1 MPEDRK
7 KQLKKIQTIENGILL
22 HVGVTYKL
30 LNNCEKNDQ
39 KIEHNMNSFSRVLK
53 SM

>member
-1 MPEDRK
+1 MAFFY
-7 KQLKKIQTIENGILL
+7 
-22 HVGVTYKL
+22 VGVTYKL

-39 KIEHNMNSFSRVLK
+39 KIEHNMNSFPRVLK